1 MSIPKKGFVPVMLT
15 PFKNDG
21 SIDYHGLTLLT
32 NFYLESGASG
42 LFANCLSSEM
52 YYLTEAES
60 LSIIK
65 HVIAISAGKVPVVAT
80 GTLGGNLQKQAETV
94 KKVHDLGVD
103 AVIGIT
109 SLLASDKDTEDT
121 FLNNALHLLEQ
132 TEKIPMGF
140 YECPVPYKRVISPK
154 HLGELVK
161 TGRVV
166 YHKDTCLDIEQIKE
180 KLKVTSG
187 YNFGLYD
194 AYMAH
199 AVASLEA
206 GSAGLSCIQG
216 NYFPEL
222 VVWLCDNFNK
232 PSMREQ
238 VALAQQFFIE
248 NMVVMH
254 DVYPI
259 TAKYYLSKIGLNI
272 STFTRLPI
280 SNEFTNL
287 VKNNID
293 LLALNYEQLRNTLEI
308 KSVIC

>member
-1 MSIPKKGFVPVMLT
+1 MSISKKGFVPVMLT

-21 SIDYHGLTLLT
+21 NIDYHGLTLLT
-32 NFYLESGASG
+32 NFYLESGVSG

-52 YYLTEAES
+52 YNLSEAES

-65 HVIAISAGKVPVVAT
+65 HVIDVSAGKVPVVAT
-80 GTLGGNLQKQAETV
+80 GTFGGNIPKQAETV
-94 KKVHDLGVD
+94 KKVYDLGVD
-103 AVIGIT
+103 AVIGIA
-109 SLLASDKDTEDT
+109 SLLASDKEEEVT
-121 FLNNALHLLEQ
+121 FLNNCLELLEL
-132 TEKIPMGF
+132 TEKIPLGF
-140 YECPVPYKRVISPK
+140 YECPLPYKRVISPK

-166 YHKDTCLDIEQIKE
+166 YHKDTCLDIKQIKE

-187 YNFGLYD
+187 HNFGLYD

-199 AVASLEA
+199 AVESLEA

-222 VVWLCDNFNK
+222 VVWLSTNFNN
-232 PSMREQ
+232 PSKREQ
-238 VALAQQFFIE
+238 IDLAQQFFID

-254 DVYPI
+254 NFYPM
-259 TAKYYLSKIGLNI
+259 TAKYYLKKRGLNI
-272 STFTRLPI
+272 STITRFPN
-280 SNEFTNL
+280 SKGFTNQ
-287 VKNNID
+287 VMSSMNQ
-293 LLALNYEQLRNTLEI
+293 LALNYEQLRNALEI